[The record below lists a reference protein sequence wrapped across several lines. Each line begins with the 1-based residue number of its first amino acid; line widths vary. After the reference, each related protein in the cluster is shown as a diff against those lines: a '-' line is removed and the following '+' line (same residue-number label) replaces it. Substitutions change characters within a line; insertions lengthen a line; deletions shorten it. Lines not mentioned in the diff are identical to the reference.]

1 MNVEETKLQTTDIS
15 KFVAYLLRH
24 APDEYDIHLDT
35 HGWVSGKTVLNA
47 IRTKYPNRNQTAR
60 DLLTDV
66 LDADDN
72 HRFQTKESFI
82 RATHKHS
89 VSHVQMPE
97 KDPRSVDRDKLS
109 WYQVEYENSRQ
120 PDYIEAEDETQVK
133 SVLTYRIAAETPI
146 KSISQTERT
155 QISEKTLKAGPPYK
169 KIHQDP
175 TKPLIEEVRFNMGG
189 YKGLYITTQPDWV

>member
-1 MNVEETKLQTTDIS
+1 MNVEETKPQTTNVS

-60 DLLTDV
+60 GLLTNV
-66 LDADDN
+66 LEADDN
-72 HRFQTKESFI
+72 HRFQTKESFV

-109 WYQVEYENSRQ
+109 WYHVEYKNSRKS
-120 PDYIEAEDETQVK
+120 DYVEGENKEQVK
-133 SVLTYRIAAETPI
+133 SVLKYRISPETPI
-146 KSISQTERT
+146 KHISQTERT
-155 QISEKTLKAGPPYK
+155 QISEETLKAGPPYK

-175 TKPLIEEVRFNMGG
+175 RKPLIEEVRFNMGG
-189 YKGLYITTQPDWV
+189 HKGLYITTQPDWV